1 MQLFKFKKK
10 SKEVQDIDLNK
21 LERESNT
28 RQLEELPNIL
38 MTIYLACFTIFQI
51 YSSISGTIPVQIL
64 RMSHLGFV
72 IPACFWLYPA
82 SIKDDSN
89 KLTLLDSILGFVFL
103 GVVTYYLLNY
113 NALIDRIGSYN
124 SLDLIV
130 GALGL
135 ILLLEACRRSV
146 GLPIVIIALVFIVY
160 VFFGQYFP
168 GFLNHKGYS
177 MNRVISQLF
186 YSTEGIIGTPIGVC
200 ATFVFLFI
208 LFGSFLENTGIGLFF
223 NDLSNAIA
231 GSKPG
236 GPAKVAIIS
245 SGLQGTVSGS
255 SISNVMGTGA
265 FTIPM
270 MKSLGYE
277 PEFAAG
283 VEAAASTGGQIMP
296 PIMGAAAFL
305 IAETIGVNY
314 FDVAKSGIIPAFLF
328 FAGIYIMVHLTAK
341 KEKLVGLPKDEIP
354 SIKMLLAKKGHLILP
369 LLVIVVLLAM
379 KYTITRSVLWAILAA
394 IIAPYLRRNTRVPF
408 EKILSCFIN
417 GAKGILSVSCA
428 CAVAGIIVGVVTMSG
443 LGLTLGGG
451 LLSLT
456 KGLLIP
462 TLFFTMVTSIILGM
476 GLPTTANYLITS
488 TIAAPIIIK
497 LGIPILP
504 AHLFVFYFGIMS
516 DITPPV
522 ALAAYAGA
530 AIAKANPF
538 KTGVY
543 ATKLAIAGF
552 LVPYIFVLNPQM
564 LLIDVTALGII
575 QIVITSL
582 IGMLGVSSSLTGYLI
597 TNNKWFESAI
607 LSIGGL
613 LMVYPGTITDLV
625 GISLILSA
633 YLMQKRR
640 FKIESTVSLE
650 TNQS

>member
-1 MQLFKFKKK
+1 
-10 SKEVQDIDLNK
+10 
-21 LERESNT
+21 
-28 RQLEELPNIL
+28 
-38 MTIYLACFTIFQI
+38 
-51 YSSISGTIPVQIL
+51 
-64 RMSHLGFV
+64 
-72 IPACFWLYPA
+72 
-82 SIKDDSN
+82 
-89 KLTLLDSILGFVFL
+89 
-103 GVVTYYLLNY
+103 
-113 NALIDRIGSYN
+113 
-124 SLDLIV
+124 
-130 GALGL
+130 
-135 ILLLEACRRSV
+135 
-146 GLPIVIIALVFIVY
+146 
-160 VFFGQYFP
+160 
-168 GFLNHKGYS
+168 
-177 MNRVISQLF
+177 MNRVVSQLF
-186 YSTEGIIGTPIGVC
+186 YSTEGIIGTPLGVC

-208 LFGSFLENTGIGLFF
+208 LFGAFLENTGIGLFF

-305 IAETIGVNY
+305 IAETIGVSY
-314 FDVAKSGIIPAFLF
+314 FDIAKAAIIPAFLY
-328 FAGIYIMVHLTAK
+328 FAGIYITVSLTAK
-341 KEKLVGLPKDEIP
+341 KDKLVGLPKDQIP
-354 SIKMLLAKKGHLILP
+354 SIMTLLRQKGHLVTP
-369 LLVIVVLLAM
+369 LVIIVALLAL
-379 KYTITRSVLWAILAA
+379 KFTITRAVLWAILAA
-394 IIAPYLRRNTRVPF
+394 ILVPFLRKDTRVPLRD
-408 EKILSCFIN
+408 IASCFVN

-443 LGLTLGGG
+443 LGLTLGSG

-456 KGLLIP
+456 KGLLVP
-462 TLFFTMVTSIILGM
+462 TLFFTMITCIILGM
-476 GLPTTANYLITS
+476 GVPTTANYLITS
-488 TIAAPIIIK
+488 TIAAPIIIR

-564 LLIDVTALGII
+564 LLIDVT
-575 QIVITSL
+575 IVGMLQLLVTAL
-582 IGMLGVSSSLTGYLI
+582 IGMFGISSALSGFLLRK
-597 TNNKWFESAI
+597 NKWYENFPLFLGGILMIYPGAMTDLAGTALV
-607 LSIGGL
+607 LSIL
-613 LMVYPGTITDLV
+613 LLQKG
-625 GISLILSA
+625 SLKGASIRS
-633 YLMQKRR
+633 
-640 FKIESTVSLE
+640 
-650 TNQS
+650 